1 MTGPGAD
8 ERRIRSLLRRRGVGP
23 DALPPE
29 RQERPAPAPAREPD
43 WFDRL
48 YADDQRAASVEEE
61 QVDEPKPQQ
70 PQQIPWYSF
79 RKHDHADQGDQ
90 HTAGEPLEQPAV
102 PGIQITITP
111 TPAPAVS
118 PRRAR
123 MRRWV
128 LVRGTAAGAG
138 YAVGIGPAVA
148 DALAD
153 AGPGAIG
160 VAGMFYV
167 VAWWLAS
174 RLTRLVPAEATPEVH
189 TAADWA
195 AHIPDSTVLV
205 ALALNTPNA
214 LI

>member
-29 RQERPAPAPAREPD
+29 QPEQPARVPD
-43 WFDRL
+43 WLDRL
-48 YADDQRAASVEEE
+48 YADEQPHEE
-61 QVDEPKPQQ
+61 QLVDEPEP
-70 PQQIPWYSF
+70 PQQIPWYSL
-79 RKHDHADQGDQ
+79 RKHDQAYRP
-90 HTAGEPLEQPAV
+90 AGEPLEQPAA
-102 PGIQITITP
+102 PGIQVTITP
-111 TPAPAVS
+111 TPAPTVS

-128 LVRGTAAGAG
+128 LVRGTAACTG
-138 YAVGIGPAVA
+138 YVFGIGPAVA

-160 VAGMFYV
+160 VAAMFYV

-174 RLTRLVPAEATPEVH
+174 RITRLVPAEASPEVH
-189 TAADWA
+189 AAADWA
-195 AHIPDSTVLV
+195 AHIPDSTVLL

>member
-29 RQERPAPAPAREPD
+29 QPEQPARVPMSEPD
-43 WFDRL
+43 WLDRL
-48 YADDQRAASVEEE
+48 YADE
-61 QVDEPKPQQ
+61 QLVDEPEQ
-70 PQQIPWYSF
+70 PQQIPWYSL
-79 RKHDHADQGDQ
+79 RKHDQDSQQ
-90 HTAGEPLEQPAV
+90 PAGEVLEVLAA
-102 PGIQITITP
+102 PGVQITITP
-111 TPAPAVS
+111 APGPTVS
-118 PRRAR
+118 PWRAR

-128 LVRGTAAGAG
+128 LVRGTAACVG
-138 YAVGIGPAVA
+138 YVVGIGPAVA

-160 VAGMFYV
+160 VAGMFYA

-174 RLTRLVPAEATPEVH
+174 RLTRLVPAEASPEVH
-189 TAADWA
+189 AAADWV
-195 AHIPDSTVLV
+195 AHIPDSAVLL